1 MRIGRKVSGMGSAG
15 ESIVSIE
22 NVSKMYRDFKAL
34 DSVQLDVRRGEI
46 FGYIGPNGAGKTTTI
61 KIIVGLM
68 KDFEGDVRIAGHSV
82 RSDGEKI
89 HKLLGYLPQQ
99 AAFQEWRTVDH
110 ALQTFG
116 RLSGLSGPDLESRIK
131 EVLEMVRIPEFR
143 HKKINQLSGGTV
155 QKVGMAQAILH
166 RPEILILDEPMAGL
180 DPASR
185 YMFKGIFRDICRKEG
200 TTIFFSSHIL
210 SDLQDIG
217 DRIGILNG
225 GRMMHIGTI
234 DDLRSRMMVAKEI
247 DLVLSKTPARPPV
260 MDSLEGVSKV
270 EDLGENHY
278 SLHLED
284 GADADDVTYRLLRLL
299 FDSDCRVR
307 SLTPVSP
314 TLEQLYMRLLGGG
327 EA

>member
-1 MRIGRKVSGMGSAG
+1 MALTATAG
-15 ESIVSIE
+15 ESVITVDG
-22 NVSKMYRDFKAL
+22 VSKMYRDFKAL
-34 DSVQLDVRRGEI
+34 DRVNLDVRKGEI

-61 KIIVGLM
+61 KILVGLLR
-68 KDFEGDVRIAGHSV
+68 DFEGEVTISGHSV
-82 RSDGEKI
+82 REESDRI
-89 HKLLGYLPQQ
+89 HRLLGYLPQQ

-116 RLSGLSGPDLESRIK
+116 RLSGLSGPELETRIRDVLDMVGIS
-131 EVLEMVRIPEFR
+131 EVR

-155 QKVGMAQAILH
+155 QKVGMAQAVLH

-185 YMFKGIFRDICRKEG
+185 YMFKKIFRDICRKEG
-200 TTIFFSSHIL
+200 TTIVFSSHIL
-210 SDLQDIG
+210 SDLQDVG

-225 GRMMHIGTI
+225 GKMMHIGTV

-247 DLVLSKTPARPPV
+247 DIVLSKTPHQLPKLESV
-260 MDSLEGVSKV
+260 EGVAKV
-270 EDLGENHY
+270 SALGENHY
-278 SLHLED
+278 SVHLTD
-284 GADADDVTYRLLRLL
+284 GVDADDVTHRLLRLL
-299 FDSDCRVR
+299 SDSDCHIR
-307 SLTPVSP
+307 SIMPVSP